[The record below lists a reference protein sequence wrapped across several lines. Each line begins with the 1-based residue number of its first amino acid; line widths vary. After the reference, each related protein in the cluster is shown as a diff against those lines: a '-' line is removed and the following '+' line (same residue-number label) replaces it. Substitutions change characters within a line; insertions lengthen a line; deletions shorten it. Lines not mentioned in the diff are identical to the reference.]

1 MVLGDGRN
9 ESGLTAT
16 PYTVLAG
23 MIETVIPGS
32 RLLRATA
39 LVVLAVATFTAC
51 NPTTPIMQGPRLAKD
66 QTLRVLLDDSPGTLD
81 PGQTQYPYETA
92 VLRAISEPLLKPTAD
107 LKGVSPAAAESY
119 DVMNNG
125 TVYVFHLR
133 ATAQYWDGTA
143 VKAQDFVYAWQR
155 LIDPRLAALNG
166 SFFAGAIL
174 NGGGV
179 SLLDPQRDAA
189 RIDAALGTLGLKAVD
204 DLTFQVTLSHPDP
217 AFVWLAAMPAGA
229 PIRQDVV
236 AKYKDAWA
244 TLPDSLATNGPF
256 HVTEMS
262 TDHLR
267 LVPNPHYWGA
277 KPKLKAIIFRVAN
290 DGAAAL
296 TQYTTG
302 EVDMTDVQPAQ
313 APRVAGDS
321 HLKQELVRVPALTV
335 FWFTFRITQ
344 APLNNV
350 KVRQAIA
357 AAIDRDAYIAQI
369 FQGQGLPA
377 ETFIPK
383 GMHGYAPDLAG
394 QKFDVVQSRAILAA
408 SGVSAKQ
415 LSGVKFSYD
424 QSSDFSKATATFI
437 RDQLKANLG
446 VDVALDAL
454 DRDTYLSR
462 LDSGDFQI
470 AGPLGWSADYPDPS
484 DWFDLFLTSSSRNF
498 SFYQNKPYDN
508 FVRTAGSDLQPDRRD
523 QEYKQAQKMLVNDVP
538 VAFLAQ
544 PVSWNLVRPYVSG
557 MTASSIDEWPGAL
570 FPSQIYIASH

>member
-1 MVLGDGRN
+1 VC
-9 ESGLTAT
+9 A
-16 PYTVLAG
+16 VALA
-23 MIETVIPGS
+23 
-32 RLLRATA
+32 LLATA
-39 LVVLAVATFTAC
+39 AVTAC
-51 NPTTPIMQGPRLAKD
+51 NPTAPITQGPRLAKD

-92 VLRAISEPLLKPTAD
+92 VLRAISEPLLKPTPD
-107 LKGVSPAAAESY
+107 LKGVAPAAAESY
-119 DVMNNG
+119 DVTNNG

-133 ATAQYWDGTA
+133 ATAQYWDGTP

-166 SFFAGAIL
+166 PFFAGAIL
-174 NGGGV
+174 NGDGV

-217 AFVWLAAMPAGA
+217 AVVWLAAMPAGA

-236 AKYKDAWA
+236 AKHKDAWA
-244 TLPDSLATNGPF
+244 TSPDSLATNGPF

-262 TDHLR
+262 TDHLS

-313 APRVAGDS
+313 ASRVAGDS
-321 HLKQELVRVPALTV
+321 HLKQELVRTPALTV
-335 FWFTFRITQ
+335 FWLTFRITQ

-383 GMHGYAPDLAG
+383 GMRGYAPDLAG

-408 SGVSAKQ
+408 SGVTANQ

-484 DWFDLFLTSSSRNF
+484 DWFGLFLTSSSRNF

-557 MTASSIDEWPGAL
+557 TTTSSIDEWPGAL